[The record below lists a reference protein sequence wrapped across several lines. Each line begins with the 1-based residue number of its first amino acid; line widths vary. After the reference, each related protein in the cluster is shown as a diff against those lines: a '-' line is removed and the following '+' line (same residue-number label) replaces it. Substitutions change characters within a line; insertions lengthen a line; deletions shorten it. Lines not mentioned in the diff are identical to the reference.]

1 MSAKQD
7 RTAPRT
13 AADIERKYNFGKSF
27 AEVLGLIDDTRKD
40 VDSVESEVKGVVDQY
55 TALKR
60 DTEQITIEAH
70 RVEQELND
78 SIDSVNDSLATIT
91 DDLKA
96 KMDADSFELKF
107 NQMLNGGVD
116 NIVIKNRD
124 FTFDYDGLTIADST
138 SDLSTNVDIDGMQV
152 KQNGNPILTAGA
164 VYHDDGKRT
173 IEVRAANLHA
183 TSYLKIGKGEGHSF
197 FEDYIPNG
205 INRIGCFW
213 TGG

>member
-40 VDSVESEVKGVVDQY
+40 VESVESSVKGVADQY

-60 DTEQITIEAH
+60 DTEQIVIEAH
-70 RVEQELND
+70 RVEQKLDD
-78 SIDSVNDSLATIT
+78 SIEAVNNTVTTIT
-91 DDLKA
+91 SDLDA
-96 KMDADSFELKF
+96 KIDADSFELKF

-124 FTFDYDGLTIADST
+124 FAFDYDGLTIADST

-183 TSYLKIGKGEGHSF
+183 TTYLKVGSGDGHSR
-197 FEDYIPNG
+197 FEDYG

-213 TGG
+213 TGE